1 MPLNF
6 LRRKKDEAPVKAAAA
21 PAPIRS
27 RSGVSFDGV
36 TEEWHLIGRMEVGGR
51 LSDALN
57 KREAIAIHDVQWAPI
72 DGSSEFADAPGLR

>member
-6 LRRKKDEAPVKAAAA
+6 LRRKKDVAPSKPASV
-21 PAPIRS
+21 PAPSRS
-27 RSGVSFDGV
+27 RSGVAFDGV

-57 KREAIAIHDVQWAPI
+57 KREAIAIHDVLWAPI
-72 DGSSEFADAPGLR
+72 DGSSEARIR